1 MQGVIH
7 LRSLQLR
14 PPVTDMTGRF
24 PYNIPALQGLESI
37 EFSAPVT
44 FLVGENGS
52 GKSTLLEGLAVA
64 ANMIAAGTDHTATDE
79 SLDSVRQFSRQLQ
92 LVWSKRTRR
101 GFFLRAEDF
110 FGYVKRLA
118 QTRAELEQQLQE
130 MKEETRGRSKLAQG
144 LATMPM
150 ARELQAMEN
159 QFSRDIA
166 TYSHGES
173 FIEFF
178 QARFIPDG
186 LFLLDEPEAP
196 LSPVR
201 QLGFLSLLKQMV
213 AQGGQFIIA
222 THSPIML
229 AYPEAVILSCDE
241 RPIRPVPYDSL
252 EHVTLTRDFLNNPE
266 AFLRHL

>member
-1 MQGVIH
+1 MPVVIH
-7 LRSLQLR
+7 LRSLELR
-14 PPVTDMTGRF
+14 PPAAELTGRF
-24 PYNIPALQGLESI
+24 PYNIPALQGLDTV
-37 EFSAPVT
+37 EFNAPVT

-64 ANMIAAGTDHTATDE
+64 ASMIAAGSEHTTTDK
-79 SLDSVRQFSRQLQ
+79 SLDSVRQFSRQLK
-92 LVWSKRTRR
+92 LVWNKRTRR

-118 QTRAELEQQLQE
+118 QTRAELEQDLAQ
-130 MKEETRGRSKLAQG
+130 MKEETKGRSKLAQG
-144 LATMPM
+144 LATMPF
-150 ARELQAMEN
+150 ASELHAMNN
-159 QFSRDIA
+159 QFGRDIA

-178 QARFIPDG
+178 RARFVPDG
-186 LFLLDEPEAP
+186 LYLLDEPEAP

-213 AQGGQFIIA
+213 GQGGQFIIA

-266 AFLRHL
+266 AFLRYL